1 MGYAALSNDVKSV
14 LQEVARM
21 AYGTGNG
28 QGRQGGKG
36 RMGLLTSEDGSARVV
51 KFNVRGGERP
61 EGLAVG
67 EQPAMLASSNKLRK
81 LLLDIGVSA
90 GLDETS
96 LAEIRAKLGL
106 SANATRSDEPLNQKD
121 VARVVTL
128 IGGDEVWNDALA
140 RHGGIGQKID
150 AQRFARILDEVRRE
164 EIDSIE
170 DEALR
175 QDMRDVVEKAFDGA
189 FVIVL
194 TGGSYLTAVTPS
206 KVKVALKTVF
216 REMRNRVEWGE
227 RFLETPQYKK
237 TSYLQNRL
245 LQLLKNDRRRCRSLL
260 KREIRGE

>member
-21 AYGTGNG
+21 AYGTGPF
-28 QGRQGGKG
+28 QGRRGGKD
-36 RMGLLTSEDGSARVV
+36 RMGLLTAKDGSARVV

-106 SANATRSDEPLNQKD
+106 SANAARSDEPLNQKD

-150 AQRFARILDEVRRE
+150 AQRFARILEEVRRE

-170 DEALR
+170 DEVLGR
-175 QDMRDVVEKAFDGA
+175 NVSEVVKKAFDGP
-189 FVIVL
+189 FLTFL
-194 TGGSYLTAVTPS
+194 TGGSFLTAMTPTE
-206 KVKVALKTVF
+206 VKVALKTVF

-227 RFLETPQYKK
+227 RFLETPQHKK